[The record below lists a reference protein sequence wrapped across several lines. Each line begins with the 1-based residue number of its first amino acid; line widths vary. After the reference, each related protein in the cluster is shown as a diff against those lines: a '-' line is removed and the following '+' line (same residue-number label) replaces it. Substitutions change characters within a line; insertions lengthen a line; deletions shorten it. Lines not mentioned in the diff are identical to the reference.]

1 MLGNANIHDIFGRK
15 DIKDV
20 SSFSKLLTSK
30 VYCRRIT
37 FLLRIVCK
45 LIMFDHEMES
55 KIVFITFATL
65 NVLIKKVKRVKLKS

>member
-1 MLGNANIHDIFGRK
+1 MLGNASIHDIFVRK

-20 SSFSKLLTSK
+20 SSFSTLLTSK
-30 VYCRRIT
+30 VNCRGIT

-45 LIMFDHEMES
+45 LIMFDHEMFS

-65 NVLIKKVKRVKLKS
+65 NVLIKKTERVKLKS

>member
-1 MLGNANIHDIFGRK
+1 MLGNANIHDIFVRK
-15 DIKDV
+15 DIKDG
-20 SSFSKLLTSK
+20 SNFSKLLTSK
-30 VYCRRIT
+30 VYFRGIT

-65 NVLIKKVKRVKLKS
+65 KGLIG